1 MHFQQTII
9 TARKR
14 SLGQGNIFSSVCQKF
29 CSRGGGVPGQVH
41 PRAGTPPGQVHP
53 PGRYASWAGTPP
65 GQVHSPPGCTPP
77 RQVHPLGRWAGT
89 PPGQVHLPGQVHT
102 PRKVHPPGQV
112 HAPGQVH
119 PPGRYI
125 PPRSSTCWE
134 IRAKSGRYASYLN
147 AFLSGYASKW
157 IHHWRIWR
165 CGCITVPSVN
175 PNSKIFMDFFRKYR
189 QKVAPFAFQEIHSCS
204 PFKFMPCLLYHQTS
218 FWWMSKLH
226 IIYVTGAN
234 NEA

>member
-1 MHFQQTII
+1 MP
-9 TARKR
+9 
-14 SLGQGNIFSSVCQKF
+14 
-29 CSRGGGVPGQVH
+29 PGQVH
-41 PRAGTPPGQVHP
+41 PLGRYTPPQAGTPPGSYTPWAGTLPRAGTPPRAGTHPWEGTPPWAGTCPRAGTPPG
-53 PGRYASWAGTPP
+53 
-65 GQVHSPPGCTPP
+65 
-77 RQVHPLGRWAGT
+77 
-89 PPGQVHLPGQVHT
+89 
-102 PRKVHPPGQV
+102 KVHPPQEQYMLRDTGKKRTVRILLECILVRLCLQM
-112 HAPGQVH
+112 
-119 PPGRYI
+119 
-125 PPRSSTCWE
+125 
-134 IRAKSGRYASYLN
+134 
-147 AFLSGYASKW
+147 
-157 IHHWRIWR
+157 IHHWLIWR